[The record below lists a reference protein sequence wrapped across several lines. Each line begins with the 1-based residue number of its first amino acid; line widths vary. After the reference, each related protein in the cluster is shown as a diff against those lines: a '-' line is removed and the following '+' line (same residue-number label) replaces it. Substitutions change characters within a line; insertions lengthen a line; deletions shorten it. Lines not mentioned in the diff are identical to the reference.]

1 MDRRK
6 PFCINFTIDTIDGIR
21 TNRINTRNIT
31 HTTTID
37 IYLFTIDYI
46 EPINGINGINGRYFT
61 KTRGRKKKTM
71 TDLKEYH
78 EITTDVWKVFKK
90 YQAADADLNE
100 FAPDVSKLDE
110 KYRDKAGY
118 KFMQDLLK
126 VYFRELNVIRGL
138 RNGDSVE
145 GRT

>member
-1 MDRRK
+1 MA
-6 PFCINFTIDTIDGIR
+6 T
-21 TNRINTRNIT
+21 NIT
-31 HTTTID
+31 
-37 IYLFTIDYI
+37 
-46 EPINGINGINGRYFT
+46 
-61 KTRGRKKKTM
+61 
-71 TDLKEYH
+71 EYH